1 MDTIMPGFERW
12 RITQMDYFSCFY
24 QKAHF
29 VRPWRHCIMAEII
42 ATSLPTRWV
51 LTSPLQATSSFGV
64 PSLKI
69 ALKLTISGVPTPD
82 QP

>member
-1 MDTIMPGFERW
+1 MTGYGRS
-12 RITQMDYFSCFY
+12 RIPQMDYFSSFY

-29 VRPWRHCIMAEII
+29 VKPPWRLCIMAEII